1 MVRLR
6 LQRTGRRNRPSYR
19 MVAADSR
26 APRDGAF
33 IEILGH
39 YDPLTDPATVGIDQD
54 KALKWL
60 KVGAKPTAMV
70 ASLLR
75 KQGVWDKFESEKKQ

>member
-19 MVAADSR
+19 VVAAESR
-26 APRDGAF
+26 TPRDGAF

-39 YDPLTDPATVGIDQD
+39 YDPLTDPATVVIDED

-60 KVGAKPTAMV
+60 RVGAKPTETV
-70 ASLLR
+70 TSLLR
-75 KQGVWDKFESEKKQ
+75 KQGIWDKFESEKKQ

>member
-19 MVAADSR
+19 VVAAESR
-26 APRDGAF
+26 APRDGSF

-39 YDPLTDPATVGIDQD
+39 YNPMTDPATVVIDED

-60 KVGAKPTAMV
+60 KVGAKPTETV
-70 ASLLR
+70 TSLLR
-75 KQGVWDKFESEKKQ
+75 KQGIWGKFESGQQQ

>member
-19 MVAADSR
+19 IVAAEAR

-33 IEILGH
+33 IESLGH
-39 YDPLTDPATVGIDQD
+39 YDPLPDQATVVIDED

-60 KVGAKPTAMV
+60 RVGAKPTATV
-70 ASLLR
+70 TSLLR
-75 KQGVWDKFESEKKQ
+75 KQGIWDKFVSEKKQ

>member
-6 LQRTGRRNRPSYR
+6 LQRTGRKKRPSYR
-19 MVAADSR
+19 IVAADSH

-33 IEILGH
+33 VEIIGH
-39 YDPLTDPATVGIDQD
+39 YDTLNDPATVVIDEE

-60 KVGAKPTAMV
+60 RVGAKSSPTV
-70 ASLLR
+70 TSLLR
-75 KQGVWDKFESEKKQ
+75 KEGVLDKFESEKKS

>member
-19 MVAADSR
+19 IVAADSR

-39 YDPLTDPATVGIDQD
+39 YDPLIDPATVVIDHD

-60 KVGAKPTAMV
+60 RVGAKPTETV
-70 ASLLR
+70 TSLLR
-75 KQGVWDKFESEKKQ
+75 KQGIWDKFESEEKQ

>member
-6 LQRTGRRNRPSYR
+6 LQRTGRKKRPSYR
-19 MVAADSR
+19 IVAADSR

-33 IEILGH
+33 LEILGH
-39 YDPLTDPATVGIDQD
+39 YDTLTDPVTLVIDEE

-60 KVGAKPTAMV
+60 KTGAKSSATV
-70 ASLLR
+70 TSLLR
-75 KQGVWDKFESEKKQ
+75 KQGIWDKFESEKK

>member
-1 MVRLR
+1 MVKLR

-19 MVAADSR
+19 IVVADSR

-33 IEILGH
+33 VEILGH
-39 YDPLTDPATVGIDQD
+39 YDTLPDPATLVIDEE

-60 KVGAKPTAMV
+60 RVGAKPSATV
-70 ASLLR
+70 ESLLR
-75 KQGVWDKFESEKKQ
+75 KEGIWDKFESEKN

>member
-19 MVAADSR
+19 IVAAESR

-39 YDPLTDPATVGIDQD
+39 YDPLPDQATAVIDEG

-60 KVGAKPTAMV
+60 KVGAKPTATV
-70 ASLLR
+70 TALFR
-75 KQGVWDKFESEKKQ
+75 KQGVWDKFELEKKR

>member
-6 LQRTGRRNRPSYR
+6 LQRTGRKKRPSYR
-19 MVAADSR
+19 IVAADSR

-33 IEILGH
+33 LEIIGH
-39 YDPLTDPATVGIDQD
+39 YDALTDPVTLVIDEE

-60 KVGAKPTAMV
+60 KTGAQSSATV
-70 ASLLR
+70 TSLLR
-75 KQGVWDKFESEKKQ
+75 KQGIWDKFESGKKQ

>member
-6 LQRTGRRNRPSYR
+6 LQRTGRKKRPSYR
-19 MVAADSR
+19 IVAADSR

-33 IEILGH
+33 LEIIGH
-39 YDPLTDPATVGIDQD
+39 YDTLTDPATVSIEEA

-60 KVGAKPTAMV
+60 RNGAQSSATV
-70 ASLLR
+70 TSLLK
-75 KQGVWDKFESEKKQ
+75 KQGILDKFKSEK